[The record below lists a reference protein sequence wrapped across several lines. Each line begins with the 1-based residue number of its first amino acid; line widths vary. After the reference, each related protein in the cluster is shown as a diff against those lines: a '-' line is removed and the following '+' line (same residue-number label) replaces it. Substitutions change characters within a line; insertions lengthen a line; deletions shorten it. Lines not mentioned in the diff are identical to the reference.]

1 MGFIKALALLLVI
14 PFFGFLVSQWI
25 ISGYN
30 ETLVEEGVEQTIDQI
45 CVPEILSELPDLIPW
60 CDEYAQV
67 LWMQTGSIVSTVI
80 AIILLL
86 SFILFASLAGK
97 NRTKIAKIFPPLI
110 FVTLIILAILVV
122 VQGAILTYGAYIA
135 ESYAV
140 GRVHFILIG
149 GIGLGALVGS
159 LSLISSSFKLAKKQT
174 HFVLGKKLDPQSHP
188 KIFTL
193 IKEISETL
201 GARIPEHVVVGLE
214 PNFYV
219 TSADVNVTGDNSVL
233 MGETL
238 YLSLPLARILT
249 IEEIKGII
257 GHELG
262 HFRGEDT
269 YYSLKFS
276 PVYSGLTHAVTAM
289 SLDENEGGAGT
300 IATLPA
306 FVVLSYIIDVFHR
319 NVSSV
324 SREREFEADK
334 AASEV
339 APPKAL
345 ASSLLKISLYA
356 NAWNELENRV
366 IERLRVGKITRNLS
380 LLFSSV
386 VKYDVNEET
395 ISEVIDSIAQQTIS
409 HPTDSH
415 PPTASRITELGLNI
429 DDIEHDLLTFP
440 GSACI
445 GLFENPIEIEEELTT
460 LQQQYFVALG
470 VQVPDKDKSNIGAT
484 ISAALGAHMVVADGK
499 IESEEIDKAESI
511 GISLSSDFDYIQ
523 FREYCHYPDSI
534 PALDDL
540 LESSTD
546 IPSEGKSIIFDYL
559 NEIAG
564 SDGDISPEENQLL
577 DQVRSKF
584 ELLT

>member
-1 MGFIKALALLLVI
+1 MGFIKALALLVAI
-14 PFFGFLVSQWI
+14 PIFGILVSQWI
-25 ISGYN
+25 ISEYN
-30 ETLVEEGVEQTIDQI
+30 EILAEDGGDYTIDQV
-45 CVPEILSELPDLIPW
+45 CVPEVLSDVPDLIPA

-67 LWMQTGSIVSTVI
+67 LWMQTGSVVSAVI
-80 AIILLL
+80 AIMLLL

-110 FVTLIILAILVV
+110 FVTLIILAALVLI
-122 VQGAILTYGAYIA
+122 QGAILTYGAYIA
-135 ESYAV
+135 EIYAIE
-140 GRVHFILIG
+140 RVHFFLIG
-149 GIGLGALVGS
+149 GIGLGALVGG

-174 HFVLGKKLDPQSHP
+174 HSVLGKKLDPQNHP

-193 IKEISETL
+193 IKDISKTL
-201 GARIPEHVVVGLE
+201 GSRNPEHIVVGLE

-219 TSADVNVTGDNSVL
+219 TSADVNVMGDNSIL
-233 MGETL
+233 KGETL

-249 IEEIKGII
+249 LEEIKGII

-276 PVYSGLTHAVTAM
+276 PVYSGLTHAIAAM
-289 SLDENEGGAGT
+289 NIDENDGGAGS

-306 FVVLSYIIDVFHR
+306 FIVLSYIIDVFHK

-324 SREREFEADK
+324 SREREFKADK

-345 ASSLLKISLYA
+345 ASSLLKIGLYA

-366 IERLRVGKITRNLS
+366 IERLREGKITRNLS

-395 ISEVIDSIAQQTIS
+395 IPKVIESIAQQTIS

-415 PPTASRITELGLNI
+415 PPTAIRITELGLNI

-460 LQQQYFVALG
+460 LQQQYYVAMG
-470 VQVPDKDKSNIGAT
+470 VQVPDKDESDIGAT
-484 ISAALGAHMVVADGK
+484 IYAAFGAHMVVADGK
-499 IESEEIDKAESI
+499 IESEEIDKAEST

-534 PALDDL
+534 PAIEDL
-540 LESSTD
+540 LEASID
-546 IPSEGKSIIFDYL
+546 ISNEGKSIIFDYL

-564 SDGDISPEENQLL
+564 SDSDISPEENQLL

>member
-1 MGFIKALALLLVI
+1 MGFIKAFAVLLAI
-14 PFFGFLVSQWI
+14 PIFGFLVSKWI
-25 ISGYN
+25 ISDINKGIA
-30 ETLVEEGVEQTIDQI
+30 EEVGDYTVDQL
-45 CVPEILSELPDLIPW
+45 CRPDVLSEVQDLIPL
-60 CDEYAQV
+60 CDEVAQII
-67 LWMQTGSIVSTVI
+67 WMQTGSIASAAI
-80 AIILLL
+80 AIMLLL

-97 NRTKIAKIFPPLI
+97 DRTKIAKIFPPLI
-110 FVTLIILAILVV
+110 FVTLIILSVLVLI
-122 VQGAILTYGAYIA
+122 QGAILTYGAYIA
-135 ESYAV
+135 EIYAIE
-140 GRVHFILIG
+140 RVHYFLIG
-149 GIGLGALVGS
+149 GIGLGALVGG
-159 LSLISSSFKLAKKQT
+159 LSLISCSFKLAKKQT
-174 HFVLGKKLDPQSHP
+174 HSVLGKKLDPQNHP

-193 IKEISETL
+193 IKEISKTL
-201 GARIPEHVVVGLE
+201 GARNPEHIVVGLE

-219 TSADVNVTGDNSVL
+219 TSADVNVMGDNSIL
-233 MGETL
+233 KGETL

-249 IEEIKGII
+249 LEEIKGII

-276 PVYSGLTHAVTAM
+276 PVYSGLTHAIAAM
-289 SLDENEGGAGT
+289 NIDENEGGTGS

-306 FVVLSYIIDVFHR
+306 FVVLSYIMDVFHT

-324 SREREFEADK
+324 NREREFEADK

-345 ASSLLKISLYA
+345 ASSLLKIGLYA
-356 NAWNELENRV
+356 DAWNDLENRIV
-366 IERLRVGKITRNLS
+366 ERLREGKITRNLS
-380 LLFSSV
+380 LLFASV

-395 ISEVIDSIAQQTIS
+395 IPKVIESIAQQTIS

-415 PPTASRITELGLNI
+415 PTTASRIEALGLNI
-429 DDIEHDLLTFP
+429 DEIEHDLLIFP

-460 LQQQYFVALG
+460 LQQQYYVAQG
-470 VQVPDKDKSNIGAT
+470 VQVPDKDESNIGAT
-484 ISAALGAHMVVADGK
+484 ISAAFGAHMVVADGK
-499 IESEEIDKAESI
+499 IESEEINKAESI

-534 PALDDL
+534 PAIEDL
-540 LESSTD
+540 LEASSD
-546 IPSEGKSIIFDYL
+546 IPNEGKSIIYDYL

-564 SDGDISPEENQLL
+564 SDGDINQEENQLL
-577 DQVRSKF
+577 DRVRSKF
-584 ELLT
+584 KL